1 MKGKRISDLLTSPKG
16 NLPIKDYAK
25 IEMVFN
31 LYLDRKY
38 DTMARE
44 IYWHNAFEFFKEL
57 AVYLRINFK
66 TDNYRQFFYRDMWEM
81 FEERI
86 DEVHNEIQLKKARKK
101 YRL

>member
-25 IEMVFN
+25 IEYVFN
-31 LYLDRKY
+31 LYLDEKY

-44 IYWHNAFEFFKEL
+44 IYWYKASEFFTDL
-57 AVYLRINFK
+57 ATYLQSHFSEFWEK
-66 TDNYRQFFYRDMWEM
+66 FFYRDVDE
-81 FEERI
+81 FYHEREDDI
-86 DEVHNEIQLKKARKK
+86 WNEIQLRKARKK